1 MSKLA
6 DSPDRKLRKQIIL
19 IGASVAFAVA
29 ALFVAYVVLLALIS
43 YG

>member
-1 MSKLA
+1 MSEFA
-6 DSPDRKLRKQIIL
+6 DNPDRKLRKRIIL
-19 IGASVAFAVA
+19 IGACIAIAVA